1 MEENIK
7 ASGKLTIVV
16 RDEHG
21 NIKEERNHENLV
33 VTTGLEHIASR
44 MVGTSSGV
52 MSHMEVSTSTTAA
65 GAGQTALLGTA
76 LTGGRQA
83 LTTYS
88 ASGAVVSAVATFEAG
103 EGTGALTEAGI
114 FNASSAGT
122 MLCRTVFPVVNKGA
136 SDSMSITW
144 TITVS

>member
-7 ASGKLTIVV
+7 ASGKLTIVL
-16 RDEHG
+16 RDENG
-21 NIKEERNHENLV
+21 NIKEERTHDNLV
-33 VTTGLEHIASR
+33 VTAGLEHIASR

-52 MSHMEVSTSTTAA
+52 MSHMEVSTSSTAA
-65 GAGQTALLGTA
+65 AAGQTALLGSS

-88 ASGAVVSAVATFEAG
+88 ASGAVVTAIATFDAA
-103 EGTGALTEAGI
+103 EGTGALTEAGL